1 MASKNDKVKNCTE
14 VFAERFRQL
23 CTERGFYDK
32 NSVQANI
39 LASELGTS
47 ASTIVRYV
55 SGARLP
61 DASYLALI
69 SNYFRVSVDWLLG
82 IVDDRSATAISV
94 YYPDPKDKDDGHK
107 LTADESIMLD
117 RYRRASENDKQI
129 VGVLLAKY
137 K

>member
-69 SNYFRVSVDWLLG
+69 SNYFKVSVDWLLG

-94 YYPDPKDKDDGHK
+94 YYPDKNDKAEGRK
-107 LTADESIMLD
+107 LTDDELSMLN
-117 RYRRASENDKQI
+117 RYNRASENDKQI
-129 VGVLLAKY
+129 ISVLLSKY